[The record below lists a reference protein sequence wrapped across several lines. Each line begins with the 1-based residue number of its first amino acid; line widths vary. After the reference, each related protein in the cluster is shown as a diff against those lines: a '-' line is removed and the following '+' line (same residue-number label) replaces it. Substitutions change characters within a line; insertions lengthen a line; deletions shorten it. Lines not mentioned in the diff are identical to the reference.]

1 MLQVNEA
8 VVGPSTQQDNDTVQ
22 LQLHDVSGDLVI
34 DPQQAAGTED
44 LDVTPCQDERNTT
57 RSSTPDQGRA
67 SQPAASQISPIRAE
81 SGGSEYLS
89 AEEAAS
95 TPDQLTADQLHAV
108 ERADKTPMRSK
119 KTSDKPDKSHRAVK
133 SSDFDLSRMSKSQKN
148 KLQKDLRR
156 DSRLQKSSKGKVT
169 KPTNHRASKHNATPA
184 QRRTPVKRRLDINH
198 RVNNQVNF
206 TSAPPKAPAEPLPN
220 SQNAPTMKGPNPPS
234 NDRQVAA
241 PPKKPHPGA
250 KAVNDSQIQLAKLK
264 GIIKNKEA
272 QLRRKDEIID
282 SLGKRNLARCS
293 LLLAECKPG
302 KVIERLHAASTQIK
316 RRPFCTPGQWI
327 DQHNAACNLLLAGR
341 SAEWMGTCGS
351 SALPENFFCPEDS
364 MSTALT
370 FVLDRIPKN
379 YRNVLVAAS
388 SLLSLHYLSNLDLV
402 APPPL
407 PILKLQNTD
416 EKVPRPSL
424 GTAQKKLPT
433 E

>member
-1 MLQVNEA
+1 MLQANDA
-8 VVGPSTQQDNDTVQ
+8 VTGPPAQQDNDIQ
-22 LQLHDVSGDLVI
+22 LQLNVSGNLVI
-34 DPQQAAGTED
+34 DPRQAAGPED

-57 RSSTPDQGRA
+57 RSSTPDQGKA
-67 SQPAASQISPIRAE
+67 SQPAAPQISPIRTE
-81 SGGSEYLS
+81 SGGSSYVS
-89 AEEAAS
+89 AEEAAG
-95 TPDQLTADQLHAV
+95 TPDQLTTDQLKAV
-108 ERADKTPMRSK
+108 ERADKMPMRQK
-119 KTSDKPDKSHRAVK
+119 KASDKHNKSHRMVR

-156 DSRLQKSSKGKVT
+156 DSRLQKSSMGKVT
-169 KPTNHRASKHNATPA
+169 KTTNHRNSKHDAAPA
-184 QRRTPVKRRLDINH
+184 QRRTPVKRRLDLSYK
-198 RVNNQVNF
+198 VKNQENF
-206 TSAPPKAPAEPLPN
+206 TPAPPKVLAESLPK
-220 SQNAPTMKGPNPPS
+220 SQNALTEKSSDPPS
-234 NDRQVAA
+234 NKKQVAT

-250 KAVNDSQIQLAKLK
+250 KAVNESQFQLAKLK

-272 QLRRKDEIID
+272 QLRRKDEVID
-282 SLGKRNLARCS
+282 SLGKKNIARCS

-302 KVIERLHAASTQIK
+302 KVIERLHAANTQIK

-370 FVLDRIPKN
+370 FVLERIPKN

-416 EKVPRPSL
+416 EKVTRPSL